1 MFPCLPLF
9 QKGDSMEQIKRDITE
24 IAHKL
29 ADLEEYADEYLV
41 NPRMKKSYEE
51 KVEYWKRW
59 LSKQEVKDGKR

>member
-1 MFPCLPLF
+1 
-9 QKGDSMEQIKRDITE
+9 MEQIKRDITE